1 MRNILLYL
9 IPLLIG
15 SPQLHLLAQ
24 IDDITRLPVQNLA
37 QSVKESVPVWLS
49 DNEIIIFYV
58 SPERDSIYSTK
69 SNNIGLNW
77 EEPKE
82 VQTVQIEDQNQELLY
97 LSVLKTNTGRL
108 ILSWSVLKDGMYL
121 VHSDDDGSTWSV
133 PQRILGGGT
142 NDLTRQN
149 SEHLNLSQLND
160 GRILLCFNKGA
171 FLNQLY
177 YKESSDDGTTWS
189 EEAIEFPGFELSG
202 MTEQDLSI
210 ISLNNS
216 DLLAIFQAR
225 LNNVSGIFK
234 QISIDNGT
242 TWSDTIR
249 ILTIGNFDKPV
260 PKIVKRGDGSLLLA
274 CVKEVP
280 TQISNFNQK
289 DIYYIVSTDGG
300 EIWQEE
306 KRFTKYVGHDEYLNI
321 SHYNGKTFVSFATQ
335 RFTNKFQI
343 SYGIFEESIESFTPP
358 YVISSNY
365 SPTIIELD
373 SQEFTFQA
381 TIIDNN
387 LIENVYVTF
396 ADSLVAGELFDDGM
410 HNDEEPNDNIFA
422 NTFPLPKSSNSISQ
436 VMTVNNIILPYNN
449 NGILADVEAMHSFSA
464 KIQSIDIDGN
474 AGKYFT
480 NIQLNYSIHG
490 GEYEESG
497 FLFSGGFFLS
507 GYTNGELWANAMASA
522 SLITNYLPG
531 RVNDDP
537 DNPRNLVYVI
547 NSTDTPFG
555 IRWQQ
560 WKDAVQL
567 GADFYDG
574 DKNGIYSPVDK
585 NWNGIWDPT
594 EDMPDLLGDQT
605 AWCVFNDGQP
615 GDERLRFA
623 GVDPQG
629 IEIQQTLFASSLPE
643 LENVIFI
650 RYRIINR
657 GTVSEILDSVYF
669 ALWSDP
675 DLGVF
680 SDDLVGSDTTLS
692 SAFCYNENGDQF
704 YGENP
709 PAFFTTLLQG
719 PVKLTS
725 NPNDLGYDRKGPQIG
740 SEEFPGYENQSIT
753 SFIHYRSSDPLL
765 GDPNDEIQARYYMLG
780 LNKAG
785 NHMNPCDDPWG
796 RVLGGVDCGEVNPL
810 FWYSGDPVEEIGWLM
825 NLNADQRSMLS
836 TGPFKLEKDKPITI
850 IGAYVMGR
858 GTDAINSITVA
869 RANVQ
874 RAIEEYNNNFSSLA
888 YEPGEPSFIVTDYI
902 LYQNYP
908 NPFNPVTTIRY
919 EIPED
924 GMVTIKIYD
933 ILGQEVKTVLNEFK
947 QATRYEVDFNASGL
961 ASGVYIYRMQ
971 VNDFITSKKMIL
983 IK

>member
-1 MRNILLYL
+1 MKNISLFLCFVV
-9 IPLLIG
+9 IAW
-15 SPQLHLLAQ
+15 SQLFSQVPDIVHLPTQ
-24 IDDITRLPVQNLA
+24 NHNQSIT
-37 QSVKESVPVWLS
+37 ESTPIVIS
-49 DNEIIIFYV
+49 ENEILILYV
-58 SPERDSIYSTK
+58 NPSMDTIYSTYSDVRGESWGIHK
-69 SNNIGLNW
+69 I
-77 EEPKE
+77 
-82 VQTVQIEDQNQELLY
+82 VQTVQLEDQSQELLY
-97 LSVLKTNTGRL
+97 LSALKTNSGRL

-121 VHSDDDGSTWSV
+121 VHSDDNGSTWSV
-133 PQRILGGGT
+133 PQKILGGGT
-142 NDLTRQN
+142 HDFTRQN

-177 YKESSDDGTTWS
+177 YKESGDNGITWS

-202 MTEQDLSI
+202 MFKQNLSI
-210 ISLNNS
+210 ISLTNS
-216 DLLAIFQAR
+216 KLLAIYQSK
-225 LNNVSGIFK
+225 LSGVSGIFK
-234 QISIDNGT
+234 QISTDNGT

-249 ILTIGNFDKPV
+249 IIAVKNFDGPV
-260 PKIVKRGDGSLLLA
+260 PKIVRRLDGSLLLA
-274 CVKEVP
+274 YVKEEP

-289 DIYYIVSTDGG
+289 DIYYMVSTDGG

-306 KRFTKYVGHDEYLNI
+306 KRFTKYVGHDEHLNI
-321 SHYNGKTFVSFATQ
+321 SHYNGNTFVSFASQ

-343 SYGIFEESIESFTPP
+343 SYGVLEETIESFIPP
-358 YVISSNY
+358 YVISSNF
-365 SPTIIELD
+365 SPLIIEPEL
-373 SQEFTFQA
+373 QEFTFQA
-381 TIIDNN
+381 IIIDNN
-387 LIENVYVTF
+387 SIENVNATF

-422 NTFPLPKSSNSISQ
+422 NTFPLPNNPNSISH
-436 VMTVNNIILPYNN
+436 VMAVNNIILPFNN
-449 NGILADVEAMHSFSA
+449 KGVLAGVRAISSFNA
-464 KIQSIDIDGN
+464 KIQSIDDDGY

-480 NIQLNYSIHG
+480 NIQLNYSFQG
-490 GEYEESG
+490 GQYEESG

-537 DNPRNLVYVI
+537 NNPKNLVYIV
-547 NSTDTPFG
+547 NSTDRPFG

-560 WKDAVQL
+560 WKDAVEL

-574 DKNGIYSPVDK
+574 DKDGIYNPVDK

-605 AWCVFNDGQP
+605 AWCVFNDGLP
-615 GDERLRFA
+615 GDERPRFA

-643 LENVIFI
+643 LENVIFL

-657 GTVSEILDSVYF
+657 GTVSETLDSVYF
-669 ALWSDP
+669 AFWSDP
-675 DLGVF
+675 DLGDF
-680 SDDLVGSDTTLS
+680 TDDLVGCDTTLS

-719 PVKLTS
+719 PVKPSS
-725 NPNDLGYDRKGPQIG
+725 NPNDIGYDRKGPQIG
-740 SEEFPGYENQSIT
+740 IMEQQGYNNSDINA
-753 SFIHYRSSDPLL
+753 FVRYIASSPLL
-765 GDPNDEIQARYYMLG
+765 GDPNDEIQARNYMLG
-780 LNKAG
+780 LNKLG
-785 NHMNPCDDPWG
+785 NHMDPCDDHWG
-796 RVLGGVDCGEVNPL
+796 EVRGGVDCRQVDPL
-810 FWYSGDPVEEIGWLM
+810 FWYSGDPVEDIGWLTVIGT
-825 NLNADQRSMLS
+825 DTREMLS
-836 TGPFKLEKDKPITI
+836 VGEFTLEKDKPITI
-850 IGAYVMGR
+850 IGAFVIGR

-888 YEPGEPSFIVTDYI
+888 YEPGEPSYIVTDYI

-933 ILGQEVKTVLNEFK
+933 ILGQEVKTLLNEFK
-947 QATRYEVDFNASGL
+947 QATRYEVDFNAGGL
-961 ASGVYIYRMQ
+961 ASGVYIYRMK
-971 VNDFITSKKMIL
+971 VNDFITSKKMVL
-983 IK
+983 LK